1 MEKLVG
7 GRYKAVPEAQLPGF
21 GGMYQAIDS
30 QTGRTVEVEVL
41 HRLTNEAAD
50 ELRQYGGCT
59 PAGLD
64 DPNIVRVH
72 DVVVDED
79 QALVITEAIE
89 GRPLSEMLAEGPISL
104 LQLRSV
110 ICDAAHVVGSAH
122 AQGAVH
128 GYLTP
133 SVLWVT
139 ADNGVKV
146 RWSLPA
152 AGRPAS
158 GGRLYAAPEVADGS
172 PADARSDVYSL
183 GVILY
188 QGATGIVASASA
200 GNDAVGI
207 AFRSFL
213 EDEVPPSDVTAQVP
227 SDWDLVILK
236 AIAIDPARRYQTLTE
251 LEHDLAALPVPEA
264 ALAKPD
270 RGPKSESKPARYTV
284 DPEAASPVV
293 PAAREKAPPS
303 QDVRAARGEPL
314 YIARSPGPSKGKLPA
329 LPESVRGDAL
339 NGFAL
344 ASVTGA
350 LSREEV
356 HPRQRAV
363 PLEHSDYDQE
373 DAVRF
378 RRFGPAA
385 RVAAPVLV
393 LLMLAMVGL
402 FVFHTML
409 GSPTKQVLN
418 PVAPSQLRV
427 AGARDGGTF
436 VSGRSITMRWSKIAG
451 ASNYRLL
458 VTRVAVTRDGGQ
470 TSAAQSVEVLP
481 LTNAYHFRMRGPAD
495 YGWKV
500 QAAVQGVWWPYS
512 ARESF
517 SVRIPPLAT
526 PLLQL
531 PAPGAVL
538 KPGAIKFCWGAV
550 KGAQSYY
557 FRFAGGSPIGVPGI
571 CLSLP
576 LHFGTYR
583 WTVAARQ
590 GSRRGAF
597 SVSRQLYIPAPAL
610 THLIPIRKHVSP
622 TAVPQIPVAQNPV
635 ISQQPAQPV
644 VPVRQQPVVPVRQ
657 QPVVPVR
664 QQPVISVQQQPV
676 VPAQQQPVVP
686 ARQQPVV
693 PVQQQPPVVR
703 PPAQTQPV
711 VQRPVQQPVTRP
723 VSPPSRPVAQAT
735 AASLPAPQV
744 HPVAPQAPPVA
755 APTSAAA
762 PCVAGITCP

>member
-1 MEKLVG
+1 VERLAG
-7 GRYKAVPEAQLPGF
+7 GRYKAVPEAQPPGSASS
-21 GGMYQAIDS
+21 YQAIDS

-128 GYLTP
+128 GHLKP
-133 SVLWVT
+133 SLLWIA

-152 AGRPAS
+152 ANRPAS
-158 GGRLYAAPEVADGS
+158 AERLYAAPEVADGS

-251 LEHDLAALPVPEA
+251 LEHDVAALPVPEV

-270 RGPKSESKPARYTV
+270 RGPKSESKPAWYTV
-284 DPEAASPVV
+284 EPPAASPVV

-303 QDVRAARGEPL
+303 QDVRVASGEPL
-314 YIARSPGPSKGKLPA
+314 YIPRSPGPSNGKLPA

-339 NGFAL
+339 NGLAL

-356 HPRQRAV
+356 HPLQRAV
-363 PLEHSDYDQE
+363 PLEHSDYDQD
-373 DAVRF
+373 DAVTF

-402 FVFHTML
+402 FVFHTVV
-409 GSPTKQVLN
+409 GSPAKQALH
-418 PVAPSQLRV
+418 PVAPGQLHA
-427 AGARDGGTF
+427 AGARDGATF
-436 VSGRSITMRWSKIAG
+436 VSGRRITLRWSKIAG

-458 VTRVAVTRDGGQ
+458 VTRVAVAPDGSR
-470 TSAAQSVEVLP
+470 TSAPQSVTVLP
-481 LTNAYHFRMRGPAD
+481 LTNVYDFFVHGPAD

-500 QAAVQGVWWPYS
+500 QAAVQGAWWPYS
-512 ARESF
+512 VRESF
-517 SVRIPPLAT
+517 SVRIPSIAT
-526 PLLQL
+526 PALRL

-538 KPGAIKFCWGAV
+538 RPGTIKFCWVAV
-550 KGAQSYY
+550 KAAQSYY
-557 FRFAGGSPIGVPGI
+557 FRFVGGSPIGVTGT
-571 CLSLP
+571 CLSLS
-576 LHFGTYR
+576 LRSGTYR

-590 GSRRGAF
+590 GSSQGAF
-597 SVSRQLYIPAPAL
+597 SVRRQLSIPALKGQGP
-610 THLIPIRKHVSP
+610 TGKQVSP
-622 TAVPQIPVAQNPV
+622 TAAPQIPVAQNPV

-644 VPVRQQPVVPVRQ
+644 VQATVPQQPVVQAPA
-657 QPVVPVR
+657 
-664 QQPVISVQQQPV
+664 QQQPV
-676 VPAQQQPVVP
+676 VQAPAQQQPVVP

-693 PVQQQPPVVR
+693 PVQQQPVIPAPAPQQPVVR

-723 VSPPSRPVAQAT
+723 VSPTSRPVAQAT
-735 AASLPAPQV
+735 VASLPAPQV
-744 HPVAPQAPPVA
+744 HPVAPLAPPIA